1 MAEIAIAA
9 YKSKIV
15 GFSASLWLKIL
26 NIPPGVKLTSK
37 LSSTFS
43 K

>member
-1 MAEIAIAA
+1 MLLNKE
-9 YKSKIV
+9 IV

-26 NIPPGVKLTSK
+26 NIPPGLKLPSTINN
-37 LSSTFS
+37 TFS